1 MKFYLVHSVGNR
13 MRFRTDSVMS
23 NATARLIFDE
33 VGAIDG
39 ITGVKVNPLTGSV
52 LVTFATAEA
61 RTRITNYLA
70 DLETNPP
77 AKRSLAHR
85 MSRKASV
92 VAVRETIAERVE
104 AAEDNPFLKGLSN
117 LMSRAVTEMPVLK
130 TAAAP
135 FRGKPG
141 EDAADLD
148 LSPVARWLV
157 LRPVLPML
165 VNIANVFL
173 GAIPYFFRGVGNLLR
188 GKLNVE
194 VLDAAAIAVSLL
206 LRDFKTAGLVIL
218 LLGLGEMLERYTRKK
233 SLASLADQLALKVDQ
248 VWVRRGSEV
257 VAMPFKVVTAND
269 RIVVRRC

>member
-13 MRFRTDSVMS
+13 MRFRTESVMS

-148 LSPVARWLV
+148 LSPVARCWCWCS
-157 LRPVLPML
+157 
-165 VNIANVFL
+165 
-173 GAIPYFFRGVGNLLR
+173 
-188 GKLNVE
+188 
-194 VLDAAAIAVSLL
+194 VSG
-206 LRDFKTAGLVIL
+206 RS
-218 LLGLGEMLERYTRKK
+218 R
-233 SLASLADQLALKVDQ
+233 
-248 VWVRRGSEV
+248 
-257 VAMPFKVVTAND
+257 
-269 RIVVRRC
+269 

>member
-92 VAVRETIAERVE
+92 VAVRETIAERSRRRQSPLKGIFTPHE
-104 AAEDNPFLKGLSN
+104 PCGHRNAGAED
-117 LMSRAVTEMPVLK
+117 
-130 TAAAP
+130 
-135 FRGKPG
+135 RGGSFPG
-141 EDAADLD
+141 
-148 LSPVARWLV
+148 
-157 LRPVLPML
+157 
-165 VNIANVFL
+165 
-173 GAIPYFFRGVGNLLR
+173 
-188 GKLNVE
+188 
-194 VLDAAAIAVSLL
+194 
-206 LRDFKTAGLVIL
+206 
-218 LLGLGEMLERYTRKK
+218 
-233 SLASLADQLALKVDQ
+233 
-248 VWVRRGSEV
+248 
-257 VAMPFKVVTAND
+257 
-269 RIVVRRC
+269 

>member
-173 GAIPYFFRGVGNLLR
+173 GAIPYFFRGWETSFAGSLTSKCLTPPPLPCRFCYETLR
-188 GKLNVE
+188 P
-194 VLDAAAIAVSLL
+194 
-206 LRDFKTAGLVIL
+206 R
-218 LLGLGEMLERYTRKK
+218 
-233 SLASLADQLALKVDQ
+233 AL
-248 VWVRRGSEV
+248 
-257 VAMPFKVVTAND
+257 
-269 RIVVRRC
+269 